1 MINEVHSE
9 GHSYPKSYCT
19 CWSSFYFLSL
29 LASILVLSLYGVTF
43 ISSVSL
49 CHLQAWPTC
58 HSSFVLLSNNQI
70 IVMMLFGLY
79 PHTYHL
85 DHPPPPTQTH
95 RRHTTPLPP
104 AILAHSSLPKS
115 QRGFLCSCPSAVT
128 FPFDFCGQI
137 YRAATVV
144 CQNCVSHLIYVGG
157 FLPGRLSPHRA
168 DL

>member
-1 MINEVHSE
+1 MLEFLLLPFFVSIHPCFIFIW
-9 GHSYPKSYCT
+9 SY
-19 CWSSFYFLSL
+19 FHIFRLSL
-29 LASILVLSLYGVTF
+29 SSPSLAHLSLF
-43 ISSVSL
+43 LCSSIKQPNYRDDALWPVPA
-49 CHLQAWPTC
+49 HLP
-58 HSSFVLLSNNQI
+58 SGPS
-70 IVMMLFGLY
+70 
-79 PHTYHL
+79 
-85 DHPPPPTQTH
+85 PPTQTH

-157 FLPGRLSPHRA
+157 FLSGRLSPHRA